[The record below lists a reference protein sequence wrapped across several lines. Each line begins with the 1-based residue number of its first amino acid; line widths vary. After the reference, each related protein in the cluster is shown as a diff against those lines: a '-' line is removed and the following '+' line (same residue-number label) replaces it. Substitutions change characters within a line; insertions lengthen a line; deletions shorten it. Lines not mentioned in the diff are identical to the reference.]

1 MGETVM
7 WKRLIIIGALLSA
20 LCSVGARAQDGDA
33 EKDPFF
39 PSDKRPAAPV
49 QSPGDSD
56 WGRDP
61 FSSPF
66 GNRTTQ
72 PQKGGSHAGA
82 GGLTGIIY
90 GKHMR
95 LAIID
100 GEVFREGSTVGDR
113 KLVDIRRKSVI
124 LMSVGGGYEELPLT
138 DFSLGK

>member
-1 MGETVM
+1 MGKMVM
-7 WKRLIIIGALLSA
+7 WKRLLITGALLST
-20 LCSVGARAQDGDA
+20 LCSVSAPAQDKDE

-39 PSDKRPAAPV
+39 PSEKRPVAPA
-49 QSPGDSD
+49 QAPGDGD

-61 FSSPF
+61 FNSPL
-66 GNRTTQ
+66 GSKTAL
-72 PQKGGSHAGA
+72 PQKGGSQT

-90 GKHMR
+90 GKHAR

-100 GEVFREGSTVGDR
+100 GEVFREGSSVGDR

-124 LMSVGGGYEELPLT
+124 FMSGGGGYEEVFLS

>member
-1 MGETVM
+1 MGKMVM
-7 WKRLIIIGALLSA
+7 WKRLLITGALLSA
-20 LCSVGARAQDGDA
+20 LCSVSAPAQDKDL

-39 PSDKRPAAPV
+39 PSGKRPVAPAEA
-49 QSPGDSD
+49 PGDSD

-61 FSSPF
+61 FNSPL
-66 GNRTTQ
+66 GNKTAL
-72 PQKGGSHAGA
+72 PQKGGSQAA

-90 GKHMR
+90 GKHAR

-100 GEVFREGSTVGDR
+100 GEVFREGSAVGDR

-124 LMSVGGGYEELPLT
+124 FMSGGGGYEEVFLS

>member
-1 MGETVM
+1 MGKMVM
-7 WKRLIIIGALLSA
+7 WKRLLITGALLSA
-20 LCSVGARAQDGDA
+20 LCSVSAPAQDKDE

-39 PSDKRPAAPV
+39 PSEKRPVAPA
-49 QSPGDSD
+49 QAPGDGD

-66 GNRTTQ
+66 GKTKQ
-72 PQKGGSHAGA
+72 PQGGDRHAGT

-90 GKHMR
+90 GKHAR

-100 GEVFREGSTVGDR
+100 GEVFREGSAVGDR

-124 LMSVGGGYEELPLT
+124 FMSGGGGYEEVFLS

>member
-1 MGETVM
+1 M
-7 WKRLIIIGALLSA
+7 WKRTTIIGLLLWA
-20 LCSVGARAQDGDA
+20 FCSVGALAQDEDA

-39 PSDKRPAAPV
+39 PSDRRPAAPV

-66 GNRTTQ
+66 GKTKQ
-72 PQKGGSHAGA
+72 PQGGDRHAGT

-90 GKHMR
+90 GKHVR